1 MATKT
6 GKLYYS
12 IGEVASLFQVNES
25 LLRFWEK
32 EFETIKPKKN
42 LKGTR
47 IYTQKDIDAIRAVY
61 YLVKEQKM
69 TLDGAKKLLKQQPD
83 KVSSQVLLKDKLTD
97 IRNELISIRD
107 ALHRLSDTTENQAE
121 GDD

>member
-1 MATKT
+1 MAAKT
-6 GKLYYS
+6 DKLYYS

-42 LKGTR
+42 PKGTR
-47 IYTQKDIDAIRAVY
+47 LYTQKDIDAIREVY

-83 KVSSQVLLKDKLTD
+83 KVAGQVLLKDKLTT
-97 IRNELISIRD
+97 IKNELISIRE
-107 ALHRLSDTTENQAE
+107 ALDSLTNTAEDQAE